1 MKKGG
6 SEHSFGIHVASM
18 AGIPKPVI
26 KRADA
31 ILKHLEND
39 RSKINATT
47 SIKKVTD
54 QIQMNLFQVNDPK
67 MTEVLSF
74 LNNLD
79 VNNLTPIESL
89 MKLNE
94 IKQILED

>member
-1 MKKGG
+1 
-6 SEHSFGIHVASM
+6 
-18 AGIPKPVI
+18 
-26 KRADA
+26 
-31 ILKHLEND
+31 
-39 RSKINATT
+39 
-47 SIKKVTD
+47 
-54 QIQMNLFQVNDPK
+54 MNLFQVNDPK